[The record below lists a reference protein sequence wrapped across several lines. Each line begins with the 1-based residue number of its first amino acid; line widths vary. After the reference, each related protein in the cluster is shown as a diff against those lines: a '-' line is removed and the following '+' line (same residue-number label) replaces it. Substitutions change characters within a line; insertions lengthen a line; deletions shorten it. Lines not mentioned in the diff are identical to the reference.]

1 VATGVYS
8 DTLAKLE
15 RANERLQRVNMLLVS
30 IVMDRGGKLYVPEPA
45 LKGKWRL
52 EVDDQSTS
60 EGVTLVLVEDVVK
73 QRPGLDGQ

>member
-1 VATGVYS
+1 
-8 DTLAKLE
+8 
-15 RANERLQRVNMLLVS
+15 MLLVS